1 MNFKAGLSFS
11 AAFLLAG
18 CSNIPCLNNLCK
30 SSSTPEPAQQV
41 VHYAPQGPVQYV
53 AQNTQYVADA
63 YVPVRLS
70 AIGYGAASS
79 AEGHTPGQRR
89 LLAMR
94 ASKLDAYRSLA
105 EQVYGIRLTSNTTIS
120 ALMSQN
126 DGFRAYIDAYLR
138 GARIVSVTPMADG
151 NYETTI
157 EIDFDDRAARSYLPA
172 SPQQNMQPAGRSY
185 VAQQAPVYVAP
196 PAATAAVPVYAAQP
210 VGAQRRVVDDGIR
223 GTAGPGRSYGTSF
236 YYAE

>member
-1 MNFKAGLSFS
+1 MILKAAFTFS
-11 AAFLLAG
+11 AAFALVG

-30 SSSTPEPAQQV
+30 SSAPEPAVQAMQ
-41 VHYAPQGPVQYV
+41 YAPQASMQYV
-53 AQNTQYVADA
+53 AQNAQYAVEASA
-63 YVPVRLS
+63 PARLT

-94 ASKLDAYRSLA
+94 ASKLDAYRALA
-105 EQVYGIRLTSNTTIS
+105 EQVYGIRLTSNTTVS
-120 ALMSQN
+120 SLMSQN

-157 EIDFDDRAARSYLPA
+157 EIDFDDRGARSFLPPA
-172 SPQQNMQPAGRSY
+172 PSQPNMQPAGRSY
-185 VAQQAPVYVAP
+185 VAQQAAP
-196 PAATAAVPVYAAQP
+196 SAVPTQVVQP
-210 VGAQRRVVDDGIR
+210 VAAPRRYMDDGVR
-223 GTAGPGRSYGTSF
+223 GTAGPGRAYGTSF